1 MLTLEGLVIRQ
12 DDFELRADFTVEAGA
27 RVAVIGPSGAG
38 KSTLLNTIAGFFAPT
53 LGAVRWDGRDITGEA
68 PGKRPIAM
76 LFQDNNLFPHL
87 TIAQNVGLGIDP
99 SLRLSPAQKAQVQAA
114 LSRVGLDELGQR
126 KPGNLSG
133 GQQSRA
139 ALARCLV
146 QRKPLMLL
154 DEPFSALGP
163 ALKNEMLDLVTE
175 LAAEI
180 GATVLMVSHDPGD
193 AARFAQTAILVAEGR
208 AEAPQPV
215 EELMRNPPE
224 VLRKYFGS

>member
-1 MLTLEGLVIRQ
+1 MLTLDGLLIRQ
-12 DDFELRADFTVEAGA
+12 EDFELKADFSIDRGG

-38 KSTLLNTIAGFFAPT
+38 KSTLLNTIAGYFEPT
-53 LGAVRWDGRDITGEA
+53 LGAVIWDGRDITGLK

-87 TIAQNVGLGIDP
+87 SVEQNVGLGINP
-99 SLRLSPAQKAQVQAA
+99 SLRLTTAQKSDVAAA
-114 LSRVGLDELGQR
+114 LSRVGLDGFGHR
-126 KPGNLSG
+126 KPGKLSG

-139 ALARCLV
+139 ALARVLV

-163 ALKNEMLDLVTE
+163 ALKNEMLDLVAE

-180 GATVLMVSHDPGD
+180 DATVLMVSHDPGD
-193 AARFAQTAILVAEGR
+193 AERFAQAVVLVADGQ
-208 AEAPQPV
+208 AEVPV
-215 EELMRNPPE
+215 TIGELMENPP
-224 VLRKYFGS
+224 VALRKYLGS

>member
-12 DDFELRADFTVEAGA
+12 DEFELRADFTVERGA

-38 KSTLLNTIAGFFAPT
+38 KSTLLNTIAGFFAPD
-53 LGAVRWDGRDITGEA
+53 LGAVMWDGRDITGLN
-68 PGKRPIAM
+68 PGERPIAM

-87 TIAQNVGLGIDP
+87 TVAQNVGLGIDP
-99 SLRLSPAQKAQVQAA
+99 SLRLSAAQKVDVQAA
-114 LSRVGLDELGQR
+114 LARVGLDEFGQR

-139 ALARCLV
+139 ALARVMV

-163 ALKNEMLDLVTE
+163 ALKNEMLDLVAE
-175 LAAEI
+175 LAREI

-193 AARFAQTAILVAEGR
+193 AVRFAQAAILVAQGR
-208 AEAPQPV
+208 AEAPVPV
-215 EELMRNPPE
+215 AALMADPPE
-224 VLRKYFGS
+224 ALRKYLGD

>member
-12 DDFELRADFTVEAGA
+12 DEFELRADFTVERGA

-38 KSTLLNTIAGFFAPT
+38 KSTLLNTIAGYFAPD
-53 LGAVRWDGRDITGEA
+53 LGAVMWDGRDITGLN
-68 PGKRPIAM
+68 PGERPIAM

-87 TIAQNVGLGIDP
+87 TVAQNVGLGIDP
-99 SLRLSPAQKAQVQAA
+99 SLRLSAAQKADVQAA
-114 LSRVGLDELGQR
+114 LDRVGLDEFGQR

-139 ALARCLV
+139 ALARVLV

-163 ALKNEMLDLVTE
+163 ALKNEMLDLVAE
-175 LAAEI
+175 LAREI

-193 AARFAQTAILVAEGR
+193 AVRFAQAAILVAQGR
-208 AEAPQPV
+208 AEAPV
-215 EELMRNPPE
+215 SVAELMADPPE
-224 VLRKYFGS
+224 ALRKYLGD